1 MIYTHVIRKNPSEI
15 RSPLD
20 GLCKMNDVRETIY
33 LNSKTRKYSLAIA
46 DGREKILDYVYFEVR
61 GVEEEGEKPK

>member
-1 MIYTHVIRKNPSEI
+1 
-15 RSPLD
+15 
-20 GLCKMNDVRETIY
+20 MNDVRETIY